1 MNCQSGNSP
10 WSRRSIILERARE
23 FDGALQN
30 GLDNSN
36 GEGDAASGT
45 GSSFGIAQG
54 IMSITATDSNILRE
68 SLPRIGSR
76 KRESLC
82 DRVEQDPLVNRFEQ
96 RCDRVRVLDE
106 ALCRKVV
113 SAGDQY
119 GRQAAP

>member
-1 MNCQSGNSP
+1 MAGAETRFGADALPSL
-10 WSRRSIILERARE
+10 RRAGG

-36 GEGDAASGT
+36 SERDAASGT
-45 GSSFGIAQG
+45 DSSFGTAQG
-54 IMSITATDSNILRE
+54 SMSITATDSNILRE
-68 SLPRIGSR
+68 SFPPIGSR
-76 KRESLC
+76 KRERLC
-82 DRVEQDPLVNRFEQ
+82 DRVEQDTLVNRFEQ
-96 RCDRVRVLDE
+96 RCDRVRFLDE

>member
-1 MNCQSGNSP
+1 
-10 WSRRSIILERARE
+10 
-23 FDGALQN
+23 
-30 GLDNSN
+30 
-36 GEGDAASGT
+36 
-45 GSSFGIAQG
+45 
-54 IMSITATDSNILRE
+54 MSITATDSNILRE

-76 KRESLC
+76 KRERLC

-96 RCDRVRVLDE
+96 RCDRVRFLDE